1 MTHYTHPDIRALAE
15 RINALEKRLDGFLS
29 PAVAYEVIVD
39 PGNLQPGGIVRIADP
54 ESEAITQEIAQE
66 LAPQQYEAIHKG
78 KGRYLVRNHKTDVEI
93 MADDGSW
100 FPKKEAQRRAEELN
114 AGLAA

>member
-15 RINALEKRLDGFLS
+15 RINALESEFRLWRQGRPLTL
-29 PAVAYEVIVD
+29 AEVY
-39 PGNLQPGGIVRIADP
+39 GEDP
-54 ESEAITQEIAQE
+54 ENEAITQEIAQE

-114 AGLAA
+114 AGAAA